1 MVNIHVSNEM
11 TNLEL
16 HFNGTFMIVKSIPEP
31 IAKEAI
37 GALTF
42 KHTDVVN
49 NPLEIRRKLNTAL
62 VLGNS
67 YKHKIKLIFDS
78 DNGLKEVHTTVWA
91 IGENLVVLKGR
102 IYIPIDAIQEVHLL

>member
-1 MVNIHVSNEM
+1 M
-11 TNLEL
+11 TNLEQ